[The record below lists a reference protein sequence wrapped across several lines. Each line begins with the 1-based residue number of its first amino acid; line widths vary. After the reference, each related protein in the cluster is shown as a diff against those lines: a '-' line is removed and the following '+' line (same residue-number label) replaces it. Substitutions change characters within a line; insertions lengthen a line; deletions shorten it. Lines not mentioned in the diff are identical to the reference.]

1 VENQEL
7 LDEMNTRTPGFIK
20 MLGGKIIAVDP
31 LHATCTMEF
40 NVSTDFCHS
49 TDVVQGGFI
58 TTMLDA
64 AMTHAAFG
72 IDRDIA
78 NVSSLEIKTSYLE
91 PTLAGRLHAVGKV
104 IRRGHKIAF
113 FQGELF
119 DENGVLTA
127 TTSSVGKLSRK

>member
-1 VENQEL
+1 
-7 LDEMNTRTPGFIK
+7 
-20 MLGGKIIAVDP
+20 
-31 LHATCTMEF
+31 
-40 NVSTDFCHS
+40 
-49 TDVVQGGFI
+49 
-58 TTMLDA
+58 MLDA